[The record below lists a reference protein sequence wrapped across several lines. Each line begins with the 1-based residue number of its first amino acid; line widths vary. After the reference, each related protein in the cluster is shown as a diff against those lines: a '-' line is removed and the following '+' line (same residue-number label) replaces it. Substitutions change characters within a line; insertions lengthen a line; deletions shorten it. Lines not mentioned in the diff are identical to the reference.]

1 MNIQFKKGVTE
12 LLVLS
17 MLVKSDQYGYDI
29 SDRIGQS
36 MQISPGTVYPIL
48 RKLKQEK
55 MVTTYL
61 SEISSGPPR
70 KYYKITD
77 LGLSKYMEAYDEWKT
92 FIKVT
97 NQFLEVKHG

>member
-17 MLVKSDQYGYDI
+17 MLSKNDQYGYDI

-36 MQISPGTVYPIL
+36 MLISPGTVYPIL
-48 RKLKQEK
+48 RKLKEDK

-70 KYYKITD
+70 KYYKLTE
-77 LGLSKYMEAYDEWKT
+77 LGMKKYKELYKDWQE

-97 NQFLEVKHG
+97 EEFLEVNHG

>member
-48 RKLKQEK
+48 RK
-55 MVTTYL
+55 T
-61 SEISSGPPR
+61 
-70 KYYKITD
+70 
-77 LGLSKYMEAYDEWKT
+77 
-92 FIKVT
+92 
-97 NQFLEVKHG
+97 

>member
-12 LLVLS
+12 LLVLA
-17 MLVKSDQYGYDI
+17 MLSKNDQYGYDI
-29 SDRIGQS
+29 SDQIGQT

-48 RKLKQEK
+48 RKLKEEK
-55 MVTTYL
+55 MVVTYL

-70 KYYKITD
+70 KYYKLTD
-77 LGLSKYMEAYDEWKT
+77 LGYLKFNELYEEWKS

-97 NQFLEVKHG
+97 DQFLEVNHG

>member
-17 MLVKSDQYGYDI
+17 MLSNNDQYGYDI

-36 MQISPGTVYPIL
+36 MMISPGTVYPIL
-48 RKLKQEK
+48 RKLKDDH

-61 SEISSGPPR
+61 SEVSSGPPR
-70 KYYKITD
+70 KYYKLTE
-77 LGLSKYMEAYDEWKT
+77 LGMKKYKELYKDWQD
-92 FIKVT
+92 FIKIT
-97 NQFLEVKHG
+97 EQFLEVNHG